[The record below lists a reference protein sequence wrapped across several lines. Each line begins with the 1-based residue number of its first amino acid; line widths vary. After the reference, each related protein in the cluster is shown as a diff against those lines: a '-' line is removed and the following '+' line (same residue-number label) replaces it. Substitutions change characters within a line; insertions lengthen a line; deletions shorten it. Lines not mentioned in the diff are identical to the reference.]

1 MDIFDTTIGGL
12 LRGNDFMKCFI
23 HHGKQD
29 RAIPVKVVCG
39 GFLADI
45 PVTDT
50 LRFAIA
56 IYNPIISAAQVS
68 VPLLIYSADPYLFT
82 RTQFNLVNGAGYIFD
97 KPIIISKLGNA
108 ITTSM
113 QQ

>member
-1 MDIFDTTIGGL
+1 MDIFDTSIGGII
-12 LRGNDFMKCFI
+12 RGNDFMKCHI
-23 HHGKQD
+23 HHGSQV

-45 PVTDT
+45 TSADT
-50 LRFAIA
+50 LRFAIG
-56 IYNPIISAAQVS
+56 IINPIITGAQVS
-68 VPLLIYSADPYLFT
+68 IPLLIYSHDPYLFT

-97 KPIIISKLGNA
+97 KSNFLSKLGYPA
-108 ITTSM
+108 STSM